1 MATGTYRE
9 VARAGLASRQQAASN
24 NQQASSVPPGRM
36 PHAVVIGSGFGGLA
50 AAIRLSVKG
59 YRVTILER
67 LDGPGGRAYVHHRN
81 GYVFDAGPTIVTAPQ
96 LIEELWQL
104 CGRTLSDDIDLRLM
118 DPFYRV
124 RFDDGSYFDYRGTT
138 EAMRVEVARFNP
150 ADLAGY
156 DRFLQE
162 AERCYRLGFVAL
174 GSIAFD
180 SMGDLVA
187 AMPSMVKMRAW
198 RTLFGMVSSYVKD
211 PKLRVVMT
219 LQSLLIGGNPFS
231 VTCVYSL
238 IASLERRFGVHW
250 AMGGT
255 GALVRG
261 MIKLLRERHV
271 DVRYN
276 TTVSKITIENLAGR
290 PRARGVVLE
299 SGQQIAADMVVSNAD
314 VAWTYQHL
322 IDPQFRR
329 VWTDKK
335 LANADYSMSLFVWYF
350 GVRRQYSDVPHHMM
364 LLGPRYEGLLK
375 DIFKHKVLAE
385 DFSLYLHRP
394 TATDPSMAPA
404 GCDTFYVL
412 SPVPHLD
419 SGTDWNAVGERYR
432 QAVAKRLNDAVLP
445 GFESHIEESFFT
457 TPQDF
462 KDRLLSAKGA
472 AFGFEPLLLQ
482 SAWFRP
488 HNRSEDI
495 AGLYMVGAGTH
506 PGAGIPGV
514 LSSAKALDS
523 VIPAAHLYK
532 L

>member
-1 MATGTYRE
+1 MATSTYRE
-9 VARAGLASRQQAASN
+9 VTAAGLMPLQHTTSGDQHGTPAIPRQA
-24 NQQASSVPPGRM
+24 

-67 LDGPGGRAYVHHRN
+67 LDGPGGRAYVHRKN

-96 LIEELWQL
+96 LFEELWQL
-104 CGRTLSDDIDLRLM
+104 CGRKLSDDVDLRLM

-124 RFDDGSYFDYRGTT
+124 RFDDGTHFNYNGSL
-138 EAMRVEVARFNP
+138 EAMKAEVARISP
-150 ADLAGY
+150 SDLAGY
-156 DRFLQE
+156 EKFLAE
-162 AERCYRLGFVAL
+162 AENCYKHGFIEL
-174 GSIAFD
+174 GSVAFD
-180 SMGDLVA
+180 SAGDLLTA
-187 AMPSMVKMRAW
+187 LPSMVKMRAW
-198 RTLFGMVSSYVKD
+198 RTLYSMVCGYIKH
-211 PKLRVVMT
+211 PKLRVVLT
-219 LQSLLIGGNPFS
+219 LQSLLIGGNPFG

-250 AMGGT
+250 AIGGT
-255 GALVRG
+255 GALIQG
-261 MIKLLRERHV
+261 MLKLLQERGV
-271 DVRYN
+271 QIRYN
-276 TTVSKITIENLAGR
+276 STVRKIAIKPTAGKPRTMGVELENGDM
-290 PRARGVVLE
+290 
-299 SGQQIAADMVVSNAD
+299 IAADMVVSNAD
-314 VAWTYQHL
+314 AAWTYQNL
-322 IDPQFRR
+322 IEPAYRR

-335 LANADYSMSLFVWYF
+335 LAKADYSMSLFVWYF
-350 GVRRQYSDVPHHMM
+350 GTRKQYADVPHHMM
-364 LLGPRYEGLLK
+364 VLGPRYEGLLT
-375 DIFKHKVLAE
+375 DIFKRKVLAE

-394 TATDPSMAPA
+394 SATDPSMAPP

-419 SGTDWNAVGERYR
+419 SGTDWNEIGERYR
-432 QAVAKRLNDAVLP
+432 QAVAKRLNDTVLP
-445 GFESHIEESFFT
+445 GFEAHVEESFFI
-457 TPQDF
+457 TPQHF

-523 VIPAAHLYK
+523 VVPAAHLYEV
-532 L
+532 